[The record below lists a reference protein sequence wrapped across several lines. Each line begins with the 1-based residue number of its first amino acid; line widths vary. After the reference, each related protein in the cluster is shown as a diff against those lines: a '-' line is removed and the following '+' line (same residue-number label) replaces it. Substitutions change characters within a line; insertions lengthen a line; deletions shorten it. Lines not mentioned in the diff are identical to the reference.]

1 MYHVKLLEPIVNSR
15 FFLAKRKLAMNK
27 SRLIETEKKK
37 ESAVNSLYPLHQ
49 WSYFIFLP
57 YFILPYPALLKLGR
71 NDPGTKRLRVVT
83 THQMRSNQSVP
94 KIMSNDPD
102 RNDPGPKRPVRI
114 LWHGPIFLLNM
125 RKLWQMKKHNC
136 IHFIF

>member
-27 SRLIETEKKK
+27 SRLIETENHFMIKKKK

-83 THQMRSNQSVP
+83 THQIRSNQSVE
-94 KIMSNDPD
+94 
-102 RNDPGPKRPVRI
+102 RPGPKRPRAETP
-114 LWHGPIFLLNM
+114 GPYSMAWSYISFKYEKIM
-125 RKLWQMKKHNC
+125 ADEET
-136 IHFIF
+136 